1 MPTIHYVEYD
11 AAHPANF
18 VYSIPKGL
26 DAWLLVLTQTP
37 AVFEV
42 DGELKEFPA
51 HSVALYPPG
60 HNIYYRACSKDMS
73 TTGSVSMRMN
83 RISLK
88 ASCRWAARSPCP
100 TRILPS
106 AVPAADAGELVPE
119 RLPGTVH

>member
-18 VYSIPKGL
+18 VYSIPEGL
-26 DAWLLVLTQTP
+26 NAWLLVLTQTP

-42 DGELKEFPA
+42 DGELKEFPLIL
-51 HSVALYPPG
+51 SLYTLLGTTFITGPAPG
-60 HNIYYRACSKDMS
+60 GMS

-83 RISLK
+83 RILLK

-100 TRILPS
+100 T
-106 AVPAADAGELVPE
+106 
-119 RLPGTVH
+119 PGIAISCSSC